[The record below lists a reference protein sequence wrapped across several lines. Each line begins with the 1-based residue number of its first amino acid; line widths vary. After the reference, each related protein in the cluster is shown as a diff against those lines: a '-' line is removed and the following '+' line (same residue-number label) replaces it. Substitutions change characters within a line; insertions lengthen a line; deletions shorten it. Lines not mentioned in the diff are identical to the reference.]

1 MVIQCPE
8 KNNKNKQLYKEIITL
23 LIIKDKEITISVIKS
38 ILNYQDEMQER
49 ECICVYVKGGD
60 AGGVAVRNNLS

>member
-1 MVIQCPE
+1 M
-8 KNNKNKQLYKEIITL
+8 YKEIITL

-38 ILNYQDEMQER
+38 ILNCQDEMQR
-49 ECICVYVKGGD
+49 ECISVYVKGGD